1 MSNKIITITNENAE
15 SIFYR
20 TMETIY
26 IQYKQTVH
34 KVDKTS
40 VLGIIS
46 LGCRQMTE
54 RQVS

>member
-1 MSNKIITITNENAE
+1 MPNKIITKTNENAE

-20 TMETIY
+20 TMEQY
-26 IQYKQTVH
+26 SYKQTIH

-46 LGCRQMTE
+46 LGCRKMTE